1 MPNQYSK
8 QKNATPAKNRVHLED
23 NAKNEESSNGKI
35 CCNLTNKNA

>member
-8 QKNATPAKNRVHLED
+8 QKNVTPAKNSVHLAD
-23 NAKNEESSNGKI
+23 NAKNEEASNGKI